1 MREKQ
6 DIEFKKEWR
15 NEHLKTIASFANTEG
30 GVMYIGIDDNSR
42 AVVLSNVKK
51 LLEDIPNT
59 IRNKLQITP
68 SVKIEE
74 KDGREVVKITVNSS
88 DFPVFLDGKIC
99 IRSGS
104 TTQELKGIELTNFL
118 LEKTG
123 KTWDSLTVNATF
135 DDLDLKTFEYF
146 KGLAI
151 ARLPEIKNASDKT
164 IFKNLEL
171 ITNDEKLTRALIFLF
186 GGKPQTFFITA
197 QGRAGRFKTPT
208 EILDT
213 VIADG
218 NLFKQLDTLMNAIK
232 KHLNVRFEIK
242 EIERKDVWDYPLEA
256 LREAVINAL
265 IHKDYLSTAEIQIK
279 IYDDRLWIWNP
290 GKLPKQL
297 TIESLKREHSS
308 FPKNPLIASVFY
320 YAGFIERWGSGTKRM
335 IDLCKSQGLPEPE
348 FKEEFGGISVYFHKD
363 IYTEEYLRKFGLNER
378 QIKAVMYVKE
388 RGRITNKEYRSIFDI
403 TDRTAL
409 SDLNNLCERG
419 FLRKIG
425 ITGRSTAYE
434 LTRNKPEINPK

>member
-1 MREKQ
+1 MREEQ

-15 NEHLKTIASFANTEG
+15 NEHPKTVVSFANTEG
-30 GVMYIGIDDNSR
+30 GVMYIGIDDNGR
-42 AVVLSNVKK
+42 AVTLSNIKK

-74 KDGREVVKITVNSS
+74 KDDREVIKITVNSS
-88 DFPVFLDGKIC
+88 DFPVFLDGKIN
-99 IRSGS
+99 IRTGS
-104 TTQELKGIELTNFL
+104 TTQELKGSELTNFL

-123 KTWDSLTVNATF
+123 ETWDSLTVDAIF
-135 DDLDLKTFEYF
+135 DNLALETFEYF

-151 ARLPEIKNASDKT
+151 DRLPEIKNASYKT

-171 ITNDEKLTRALIFLF
+171 ITNDEKLTRALILLF
-186 GGKPQTFFITA
+186 GKKPQTFFITA
-197 QGRAGRFKTPT
+197 QGRAGRFKAPT

-218 NLFKQLDTLMNAIK
+218 NLFKQLDTLINAIK
-232 KHLNVRFEIK
+232 KHLNVKFEIK
-242 EIERKDVWDYPLEA
+242 GIERKDVWDYPLEA

-297 TIESLKREHSS
+297 TIESLKTEHSS

-335 IDLCKSQGLPEPE
+335 IDLCKAQGLPEPE
-348 FKEEFGGISVYFHKD
+348 FKEEFGGISVYFRKD
-363 IYTEEYLRKFGLNER
+363 IYTEEYLRKLGLNER

-388 RGRITNKEYRSIFDI
+388 KKSINLSSFKTIVFEVSEKTLYRDLQELVSKGILKELGEKKGRK
-403 TDRTAL
+403 
-409 SDLNNLCERG
+409 
-419 FLRKIG
+419 
-425 ITGRSTAYE
+425 YE
-434 LTRNKPEINPK
+434 LL

>member
-1 MREKQ
+1 VREEQ

-15 NEHLKTIASFANTEG
+15 NEHLKTIVSFANTEG
-30 GVMYIGIDDNSR
+30 GVMYIGIDDDGR
-42 AVVLSNVKK
+42 TVTLSNVKK

-88 DFPVFLDGKIC
+88 DFPVFLDGKIY

-104 TTQELKGIELTNFL
+104 TTQELKGSELTNFL

-123 KTWDSLTVNATF
+123 KTWDSLIVDAVF
-135 DDLDLKTFEYF
+135 DDLDLETFKYF

-151 ARLPEIKNASDKT
+151 DRLPEIKKASYKT

-171 ITNDEKLTRALIFLF
+171 ITNDEKLTRALILLF
-186 GGKPQTFFITA
+186 GKKPQTFFITA

-348 FKEEFGGISVYFHKD
+348 FKEEFGGISVYFRKD
-363 IYTEEYLRKFGLNER
+363 IYTEEYLRKIGLNKR

-388 RGRITNKEYRSIFDI
+388 KKSINLSSFKTIVSEVSKKTLYRDLQELVNKGILKELGEKKGRK
-403 TDRTAL
+403 
-409 SDLNNLCERG
+409 
-419 FLRKIG
+419 
-425 ITGRSTAYE
+425 YE
-434 LTRNKPEINPK
+434 LL

>member
-1 MREKQ
+1 VREEQ

-15 NEHLKTIASFANTEG
+15 NEHLKTIVSFANTEG
-30 GVMYIGIDDNSR
+30 GVMYIGIDDDGR
-42 AVVLSNVKK
+42 TVTLSNVKK

-88 DFPVFLDGKIC
+88 DFPVFLDGKIY

-104 TTQELKGIELTNFL
+104 TTQELKGSELTNFL

-123 KTWDSLTVNATF
+123 KTWDSLTVDAVF
-135 DDLDLKTFEYF
+135 DDLDLETFKYF

-151 ARLPEIKNASDKT
+151 DRLPEIKKASYKT

-171 ITNDEKLTRALIFLF
+171 ITNDEKLTRALILLF
-186 GGKPQTFFITA
+186 GKKPQTFFITA

-213 VIADG
+213 VIAGG
-218 NLFKQLDTLMNAIK
+218 NLFMQLDTLMNAIK

-242 EIERKDVWDYPLEA
+242 EIERKDVWDYPIEA

-279 IYDDRLWIWNP
+279 IYDDKLWIWNP

-297 TIESLKREHSS
+297 TIESLKTEHSS
-308 FPKNPLIASVFY
+308 FPKNPLIASIFY

-335 IDLCKSQGLPEPE
+335 IDLCKAQGLPEPE
-348 FKEEFGGISVYFHKD
+348 FKEEFSGISVYFRKD
-363 IYTEEYLRKFGLNER
+363 IYTEEYLRKLGLKER

-388 RGRITNKEYRSIFDI
+388 KKSINLSFFKTIVSEVSEKTLYRDLQELVSKGILKELGEKKGRK
-403 TDRTAL
+403 
-409 SDLNNLCERG
+409 
-419 FLRKIG
+419 
-425 ITGRSTAYE
+425 YE
-434 LTRNKPEINPK
+434 LL